1 MQGVLNS
8 KSEFQLAEEVIPT
21 EGPEQ
26 EITECEIQLALKG
39 MKAGKAAG
47 KSGVCTEML
56 RALGEVGVNWLTRIF
71 NRVWLEGQMPQ
82 DWREGT
88 VIPIY
93 KGKGDLRDCNSYRPI
108 KLLEHSMKVMER
120 VVDRRLRQIVRI
132 DEMQRG
138 FMPGRSTTD
147 AIFAIKTLIEK
158 HISKD
163 KELWT
168 AFVDLEKAY
177 DRVPRDLIWW
187 AMRNQGVGEQL
198 VKIVQV
204 MYKDTVSRVRV
215 ASVCGPQFQVNT
227 GVHQGSALS
236 PLLFIIVME
245 EVSKR
250 TRQGVPW
257 EILFADDLAII
268 SDKKET
274 LATRLEQWKNA
285 LESAGLKVN
294 INKTKV
300 MKIDRHASRK
310 TVTGKYP
317 CCKCGKGVG
326 ANSIQCTECQKWT
339 HAKCTKIKGGLTKAT
354 SNFKCILCSPNQTL
368 TKTEE
373 SNLKIGGSQY
383 ERVEEF
389 TYLGHTLE
397 ATGGSNSAVRARIRS
412 AWASWKRASL
422 VLLQKKVS
430 LKLKGWLYAVTIRS
444 ALLYSAE
451 TWALRLEE
459 IRALERTQMSM
470 LRWMAGI
477 RMCERRKNE
486 DIRKAFGLEPIS
498 DVIRRIRLRWFGHVY
513 RREPEHLTRACQA
526 VDIEG
531 HVPRGRPRLTWHAQV
546 TADLRAL
553 NVSECA
559 ALDRVLWRQVIR

>member
-1 MQGVLNS
+1 
-8 KSEFQLAEEVIPT
+8 
-21 EGPEQ
+21 
-26 EITECEIQLALKG
+26 
-39 MKAGKAAG
+39 
-47 KSGVCTEML
+47 VCTETL
-56 RALGEVGVNWLTRIF
+56 QALGEVGIKWLARIF

-108 KLLEHSMKVMER
+108 KLLEHCMKVMER

-187 AMRNQGVGEQL
+187 AMRNQGVGEHL
-198 VKIVQV
+198 VNIVQV

-215 ASVCGPQFQVNT
+215 ANVCGPQFQVNT

-257 EILFADDLAII
+257 EILFADDLAIM

-274 LATRLEQWKNA
+274 LAVRLEQWKNA
-285 LESAGLKVN
+285 LEAAGLKVN

-300 MKIDRHASRK
+300 MKFDRHASRK
-310 TVTGKYP
+310 AVTGKYP
-317 CCKCGKGVG
+317 CCKCGRGVG
-326 ANSIQCTECQKWT
+326 ANSIQCTKCQKWT

-354 SNFKCILCSPNQTL
+354 ASYKCILCS
-368 TKTEE
+368 
-373 SNLKIGGSQY
+373 SNTS
-383 ERVEEF
+383 
-389 TYLGHTLE
+389 
-397 ATGGSNSAVRARIRS
+397 
-412 AWASWKRASL
+412 
-422 VLLQKKVS
+422 
-430 LKLKGWLYAVTIRS
+430 
-444 ALLYSAE
+444 
-451 TWALRLEE
+451 
-459 IRALERTQMSM
+459 
-470 LRWMAGI
+470 
-477 RMCERRKNE
+477 
-486 DIRKAFGLEPIS
+486 
-498 DVIRRIRLRWFGHVY
+498 
-513 RREPEHLTRACQA
+513 
-526 VDIEG
+526 
-531 HVPRGRPRLTWHAQV
+531 
-546 TADLRAL
+546 
-553 NVSECA
+553 
-559 ALDRVLWRQVIR
+559 